1 MKTLL
6 NISTTTL
13 VNQIKDILLIS
24 SGVLM
29 AGIGLKGFILPNQLL
44 DGGVIGS
51 SLLLQIITK
60 IDLSYLIV
68 LVNLPFIYIGA
79 KQISLKFA
87 VKSSLAIFAL
97 AVLVHYLQIPSIT
110 EDNLLIAFFGGFFLG
125 AGTGLTIRGGAV
137 IDGTEVLAIQISRK
151 SSLSVGDFI
160 ALFNVVL
167 FSIALFFIPI
177 EKAMYAMLIYIS
189 ASKTVDFILN
199 GIEEYIGLMIVS
211 KNYDTLKNHL
221 THELGKGITI
231 LKSSKGFGKTENE
244 DDDNQVIYCVVTR
257 LEVAKLIAEI
267 EKIDPAVFIIQQ
279 PVKDAKGG
287 MIKRRPLS

>member
-6 NISTTTL
+6 NSSTTAL

-51 SLLLQIITK
+51 SLLLQIITN
-60 IDLSYLIV
+60 IELSYLIV

-125 AGTGLTIRGGAV
+125 TGTGLTIRGGAV

-211 KNYDTLKNHL
+211 KNYDTIKNHL